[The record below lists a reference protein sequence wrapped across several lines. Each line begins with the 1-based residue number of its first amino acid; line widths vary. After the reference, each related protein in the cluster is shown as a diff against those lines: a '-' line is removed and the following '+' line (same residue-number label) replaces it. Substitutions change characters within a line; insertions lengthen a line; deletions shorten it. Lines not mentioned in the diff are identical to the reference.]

1 MTRQRAPELE
11 ALLEQ
16 GKQIP
21 AVPASVRAR
30 ILTRARAT
38 AALAGSVRVPRSRL
52 RPAML
57 QPAAL
62 VAAMVL
68 GMGIA
73 GAVVLLRDR
82 RPPAPPREMNASAQ
96 PAVQPALSALAPP
109 PPNSPPPPPP
119 SAPAASSAAE
129 PRPSAK
135 SASPRESYAAELE
148 LLRRAQAAYAS
159 GDFSGS
165 LVSLSEHARQFPNG
179 RLAEE
184 REALRVSCL
193 KGLGRS
199 SDARRAA
206 ASFALRFPHSVLLS
220 RTTAPDTTPSK

>member
-1 MTRQRAPELE
+1 MTRQRSPELE

-21 AVPASVRAR
+21 AVPAAVRAR
-30 ILTRARAT
+30 VLTRARAT
-38 AALAGSVRVPRSRL
+38 AALAGSVRPPRSRL

-57 QPAAL
+57 HLAAL
-62 VAAMVL
+62 VAATVF

-82 RPPAPPREMNASAQ
+82 KTPAPPAEASASAQ
-96 PAVQPALSALAPP
+96 LALRPALSALAPP
-109 PPNSPPPPPP
+109 TPPTPLASAPLAP
-119 SAPAASSAAE
+119 SAPE
-129 PRPSAK
+129 PHPSAK

-148 LLRRAQAAYAS
+148 LLRRAQSAYAG

-165 LVSLSEHARQFPNG
+165 LVSLNEHARQFPSG

-193 KGLGRS
+193 RGLGRS

-220 RTTAPDTTPSK
+220 RTTAAETSPSN

>member
-1 MTRQRAPELE
+1 MTRPSAPELE

-21 AVPASVRAR
+21 AVPAAVRAR
-30 ILTRARAT
+30 VLTRARAT
-38 AALAGSVRVPRSRL
+38 AALAGSARPPRSRISPAIL
-52 RPAML
+52 R
-57 QPAAL
+57 PAAL

-82 RPPAPPREMNASAQ
+82 KPAPAADANASAPVAVRPALSVLAPPTPPAP
-96 PAVQPALSALAPP
+96 L
-109 PPNSPPPPPP
+109 P
-119 SAPAASSAAE
+119 SAPLAPSAPE
-129 PRPSAK
+129 PHPSAK
-135 SASPRESYAAELE
+135 AASPRESYAAELE

-165 LVSLSEHARQFPNG
+165 LVSLNEHARQFPNG

-193 KGLGRS
+193 RGLGRS
-199 SDARRAA
+199 SDARRAVT
-206 ASFALRFPHSVLLS
+206 SFAQRFPHSVLLS
-220 RTTAPDTTPSK
+220 RTTAPETPPSN

>member
-1 MTRQRAPELE
+1 MTRQRAPELDVI
-11 ALLEQ
+11 EQ

-21 AVPASVRAR
+21 AVPAAVRAR
-30 ILTRARAT
+30 VLTRARAT
-38 AALAGSVRVPRSRL
+38 AALAGSVRPPRSRL

-57 QPAAL
+57 HLAAL
-62 VAAMVL
+62 VAATVF

-73 GAVVLLRDR
+73 GAVVLLRER
-82 RPPAPPREMNASAQ
+82 RPPAPPREAGASAQ
-96 PAVQPALSALAPP
+96 PTVRPALSALAPP
-109 PPNSPPPPPP
+109 PQSSPPPPPAN
-119 SAPAASSAAE
+119 SAASAAE

-148 LLRRAQAAYAS
+148 LLRRAQAAYGG

-165 LVSLSEHARQFPNG
+165 LVSLNEHARQFPNG

-206 ASFALRFPHSVLLS
+206 ASFAQRFPHSVLLS
-220 RTTAPDTTPSK
+220 RTTAPETAPSN